1 MARKHNT
8 TAKVMG
14 GGRITIPSE
23 IRELENIKDGS
34 FVKISIEKIEE
45 STDGNRREPIPRQK
59 RNAKG
64 SRRQGVANHGS

>member
-23 IRELENIKDGS
+23 IRELENIKDCS
-34 FVKISIEKIEE
+34 FVRISIEKIEE
-45 STDGNRREPIPRQK
+45 STDGKRREPIPRQ
-59 RNAKG
+59 RRSAKG
-64 SRRQGVANHGS
+64 SRKKSVG